1 MNGIKAFNRFTIKSG
16 DRVVSVHNETYDV
29 TAAFT
34 AGLPF
39 GAYIAAGTDGA
50 FVTDKA
56 NPAMSEIACVKATEL
71 AEYNTD
77 PESGETFA
85 VFTAR
90 LTDDDL
96 DEGQTVGAV
105 GLSHSVT
112 GAPLADFAA
121 FTAVTKT
128 HGEDIV
134 IKAEIRLTVDGDSVK
149 LTGGDNALVRAL
161 LGIDGLGEATFELA
175 HGANY
180 HKTAVMPRSSG
191 GITERTAASVTIGSD
206 GLTFSGAFTSSPY
219 EILLLMNGKVV
230 LRGFVKTGAHVEKYT
245 ATLRENFSAEVA
257 NKHVTSVLNV
267 MSSGEPV
274 GNEYDF
280 PRAGSLT
287 SDCPQIIKGRLGKN
301 ARFLSESTGRYF
313 AVRTDKE
320 VAVYGADGGTFELL
334 YKLAITDGAVVLTS
348 DGGLMVACGCLCRY
362 KFGSDGKV
370 TRVDYDGVTD
380 ARDVAAVIE
389 ADGKADFM
397 LVDGGSVTYRRET
410 ADGVTENVAVAE
422 AADDYIL
429 GRSGKNTVYYASKT
443 QKKYVAYCYGGKNT
457 AVESRLRSSISGSI
471 YNLLDRG
478 DQWVRVQSVSMDV
491 QYVMP
496 ISRNAIYAISKD
508 ERTIFCGNYCMS
520 FKDGKL
526 YRCMHFTTGDKLR
539 IVALTVTA
547 DADEP
552 SDAIVAGDY
561 ILALYEDGSVKTLY
575 PVPYGRVIYCPDLA
589 SGTAITFDAVVLDD
603 PLGTGGSARVTLRLT
618 R

>member
-50 FVTDKA
+50 FVTDKE
-56 NPAMSEIACVKATEL
+56 NPAMSEIACVKATEQ

-85 VFTAR
+85 AFTAR

-191 GITERTAASVTIGSD
+191 GITERTAASVTIGSG

-230 LRGFVKTGAHVEKYT
+230 LRGFVKTGAHVEKCT

-257 NKHVTSVLNV
+257 NEHVSSVLNV

-287 SDCPQIIKGRLGKN
+287 SDCPQIIKGRLGQKP
-301 ARFLSESTGRYF
+301 RVLPDRKS
-313 AVRTDKE
+313 
-320 VAVYGADGGTFELL
+320 
-334 YKLAITDGAVVLTS
+334 VV
-348 DGGLMVACGCLCRY
+348 
-362 KFGSDGKV
+362 
-370 TRVDYDGVTD
+370 
-380 ARDVAAVIE
+380 
-389 ADGKADFM
+389 
-397 LVDGGSVTYRRET
+397 
-410 ADGVTENVAVAE
+410 
-422 AADDYIL
+422 
-429 GRSGKNTVYYASKT
+429 
-443 QKKYVAYCYGGKNT
+443 
-457 AVESRLRSSISGSI
+457 
-471 YNLLDRG
+471 
-478 DQWVRVQSVSMDV
+478 
-491 QYVMP
+491 
-496 ISRNAIYAISKD
+496 
-508 ERTIFCGNYCMS
+508 
-520 FKDGKL
+520 
-526 YRCMHFTTGDKLR
+526 
-539 IVALTVTA
+539 
-547 DADEP
+547 
-552 SDAIVAGDY
+552 
-561 ILALYEDGSVKTLY
+561 
-575 PVPYGRVIYCPDLA
+575 
-589 SGTAITFDAVVLDD
+589 
-603 PLGTGGSARVTLRLT
+603 
-618 R
+618 